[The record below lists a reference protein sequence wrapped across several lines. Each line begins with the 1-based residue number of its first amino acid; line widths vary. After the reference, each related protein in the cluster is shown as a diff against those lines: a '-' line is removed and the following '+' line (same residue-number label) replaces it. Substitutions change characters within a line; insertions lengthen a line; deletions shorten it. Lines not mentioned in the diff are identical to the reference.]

1 MITDLSKVRNIGISA
16 HIDSGK
22 TTLTE
27 RILFYTGR
35 IHAIHEVKGKDGVGA
50 KMDSMELERE
60 RGITIQSAAT
70 FCEWVGSQPE
80 RGIAKHHINIIDTPG
95 HVDFTVEVERSLRVL
110 DGAIMVL
117 CGVAGVQSQS
127 YTVDRQMRRY
137 KVPRIAFINKLD
149 RVGANPFRVR
159 DQLRE
164 KLKLHPVMV
173 QYPIGL
179 EDKLEG
185 CVDLIEMKAWR
196 FSGDNGDEIEV
207 SEVTGDLLVKAQAAR
222 EEMLDQL
229 SIASDKLTEAMLEE
243 TVTPELI
250 RAELRAATIALKCTP
265 VMLGSALGNKG
276 VQLLL
281 DGVTYFLP
289 EPREVENIA
298 LDLDKEE
305 APVVVVS
312 DASMPLI
319 MLAFKLE
326 DGRYGQLT
334 YVRIYQGTVR
344 KDDAIINSRTGK
356 KVKVGRLVRM
366 HSDDK
371 EDITEAGAGD
381 ICALFGIDCNS
392 GDTFTDGSNNV
403 AMTSMFVAKPVI
415 SVAIKP
421 KDAGAEIQ
429 MSKALNRF
437 TKEDPTFQ
445 CYVDAESNETIIAG
459 MGELHLEVYIERMK
473 REYKAEVVTSPP
485 QVAYRET
492 VGAKTEFNY
501 THKKQTGGSGQYGK
515 VVGFIEP
522 FDGDFEF
529 SDEIKGGS
537 IPREF
542 ISSCEKGFKS
552 MILKSPRLGV
562 PVVGIRVVINDGAAH
577 AVDSSDN
584 AFQQAAQGAFREVFP
599 RAKPRILE
607 PIMKVSVEGPS
618 EFSGNIL
625 GGLMQRR
632 GVAEFTFEHEGTVLA
647 VKFAGAYAAPTA
659 PVAVAPAAALAAAP
673 AAASPAARPTGG
685 IAIKAPIVGTFYR
698 AAAPEAP
705 AYISVGDKV
714 RKGQVVCIVEAMKLM
729 NQIESD
735 VEGTVIEVLIENGSP
750 VQFGQDLFRLGP
762 A

>member
-27 RILFYTGR
+27 RILFYTKR

-70 FCEWVGSQPE
+70 YCTWSGSSAKI
-80 RGIAKHHINIIDTPG
+80 GIKSHHINIIDTPG

-137 KVPRIAFINKLD
+137 NVPRIAFVNKLD
-149 RVGANPFRVR
+149 RSGANPFRVR

-164 KLKLHPVMV
+164 KLRLHPVMI
-173 QYPIGL
+173 QCPIGL

-185 CVDLIEMKAWR
+185 VVDLIEMVAIR
-196 FSGDNGDEIEV
+196 FYGDNGNQIEYSEIPAEMK
-207 SEVTGDLLVKAQAAR
+207 DQCAKLR

-229 SIASDKLTEAMLEE
+229 SMVNDELTEAMLEE
-243 TVTPELI
+243 KVTPELI
-250 RAELRAATIALKCTP
+250 RKALRDSTIALKCTP
-265 VMLGSALGNKG
+265 VMMGSALGNKG
-276 VQLLL
+276 VQILL
-281 DGVTYFLP
+281 DGVTQYLP
-289 EPREVENIA
+289 DPTEVKNIA

-305 APVVVVS
+305 APQELAS
-312 DASMPLI
+312 DPTKPLVL
-319 MLAFKLE
+319 LAFKLE

-334 YVRIYQGTVR
+334 YIRVYQGKLE
-344 KDDAIINSRTGK
+344 KDDFITNTRTGK

-371 EDITEAGAGD
+371 EDITDTSAGD

-392 GDTFTDGSNNV
+392 GDTFTDGTVNL
-403 AMTSMFVAKPVI
+403 AMTSMFVPKPVI
-415 SVAIKP
+415 SVAIKA
-421 KDAGAEIQ
+421 KDSGAEIN

-445 CYVDAESNETIIAG
+445 CWVDPESNETIIAG
-459 MGELHLEVYIERMK
+459 MGELHLDVYIERMK

-492 VGAKTEFNY
+492 IGTKVEFNY
-501 THKKQTGGSGQYGK
+501 THKKQTGGSGQYGR
-515 VVGFIEP
+515 VAGYAEP
-522 FDGDFEF
+522 LDGDFEF
-529 SDEIKGGS
+529 ADEIKGGA

-542 ISSCEKGFKS
+542 IPSCEKGFKS
-552 MILKSPRLGV
+552 MMAKSPRLGV
-562 PVVGIRVVINDGAAH
+562 PVVGIRVAIDDGQAH
-577 AVDSSDN
+577 AVDSSDI
-584 AFQQAAQGAFREVFP
+584 AFQEAARGAFRDFFQ

-607 PIMKVSVEGPS
+607 PIMKVSLEGPA
-618 EFSGNIL
+618 EFSGNMLSLI
-625 GGLMQRR
+625 MQRR
-632 GVAEFTFEHEGTVLA
+632 GIVVQSNEDDGGAKVEAEVPLAEMFGFSTPLRSATQGKAEFTME
-647 VKFAGAYAAPTA
+647 FAKY
-659 PVAVAPAAALAAAP
+659 
-673 AAASPAARPTGG
+673 
-685 IAIKAPIVGTFYR
+685 
-698 AAAPEAP
+698 
-705 AYISVGDKV
+705 
-714 RKGQVVCIVEAMKLM
+714 
-729 NQIESD
+729 SD
-735 VEGTVIEVLIENGSP
+735 VPSNIGEELLAKAAKAKA
-750 VQFGQDLFRLGP
+750 D
-762 A
+762 AKK